1 MAVFGKY
8 ANLAIFVFGILK
20 TSDEGVALFD
30 MLLGKK
36 SIGANTATLVPF
48 EKEKSK
54 RPRKIDN
61 SMVFLSQKNEKFY
74 KNTSQY

>member
-1 MAVFGKY
+1 
-8 ANLAIFVFGILK
+8 
-20 TSDEGVALFD
+20 